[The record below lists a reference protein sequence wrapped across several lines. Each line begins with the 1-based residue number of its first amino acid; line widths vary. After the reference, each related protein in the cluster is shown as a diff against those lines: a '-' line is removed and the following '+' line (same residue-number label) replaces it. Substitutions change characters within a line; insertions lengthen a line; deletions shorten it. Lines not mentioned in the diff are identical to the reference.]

1 MARAPL
7 DLQASLAGIDEELR
21 EVQVELDQLR
31 ITLGSVDRLQEH
43 LVEIDALL
51 AALRELALS
60 ELLP

>member
-1 MARAPL
+1 MTKAPL

-31 ITLGSVDRLQEH
+31 TTLGSVDRLQEH

-51 AALRELALS
+51 AALNEIA
-60 ELLP
+60 P